1 MKKGNLSSKAAL
13 FFDKIEK
20 LSGAQRI
27 LICTL
32 TFAAIIG
39 LFVYFLFMPKFERIN
54 ALSAEYEELQNKL
67 AKVKLEAGKLQDYQN
82 ELKNVESEFF
92 VVMRAL
98 PDKQEIPTLLTSISE
113 AGQESGLQF
122 LLWQQGSESPK
133 EFYAEIP
140 VSIVVNGNY
149 HNVAMF
155 YDKVSRL
162 PRVVNIRD
170 IKMSLPAKSEKLQT
184 VCTAVTY
191 KFIESPPAPEKKK
204 GEKKK

>member
-27 LICTL
+27 LICVL
-32 TFAAIIG
+32 TFAVIIG
-39 LFVYFLFMPKFERIN
+39 FFVYFLFMPKFERVN
-54 ALSAEYEELQNKL
+54 ALSVEYKELQNKL
-67 AKVKLEAGKLQDYQN
+67 AKVKMEAGKLQQYKN
-82 ELKNVESEFF
+82 ELKDVEAEFR

-98 PDKQEIPTLLTSISE
+98 PDKQEIPALLTSISE
-113 AGQESGLQF
+113 SGQESGLQF
-122 LLWQQGSESPK
+122 LLFQPGAESTK

-162 PRVVNIRD
+162 PRVVNMRD
-170 IKMSLPAKSEKLQT
+170 IKMSIPAKSEKLQT

-191 KFIESPPAPEKKK
+191 KFVETPPAPAKKK
-204 GEKKK
+204 EGKKK

>member
-20 LSGAQRI
+20 FSGAQRI
-27 LICTL
+27 LICVL
-32 TFAAIIG
+32 TFAVIIG
-39 LFVYFLFMPKFERIN
+39 FFVYFLFMPKFERVN

-67 AKVKLEAGKLQDYQN
+67 AKVKTEAGKLQQYKN
-82 ELKNVESEFF
+82 ELKDVEAEFR

-98 PDKQEIPTLLTSISE
+98 PDKQEIPALLTSISE
-113 AGQESGLQF
+113 SGQESGLQF
-122 LLWQQGSESPK
+122 LLFQPASESTK

-170 IKMSLPAKSEKLQT
+170 IKMSIPAKSEKLQT

-191 KFIESPPAPEKKK
+191 KFVETPPAPDKKK
-204 GEKKK
+204 EGKKK